1 DLSPMKFRK
10 VYRGQQLVLFG
21 RYAKG
26 GKATLRMQ
34 ARMTGEDKEYVTE
47 FDFPDVDT
55 LNPELERLWA
65 MDTIETIEWEKSVG
79 LSSPEES
86 ESAITDIAL
95 QYQLVTDYTSMLVL
109 SDETFTRHGVDRRN
123 QDRISKERKAQSERS
138 QAPIVNRRVDRNK
151 PTFQAPAPRIPSGDG
166 GGGAVHPFVI
176 VGLALLLLGKRFFG
190 KKS

>member
-1 DLSPMKFRK
+1 
-10 VYRGQQLVLFG
+10 
-21 RYAKG
+21 
-26 GKATLRMQ
+26 MQ
-34 ARMTGEDKEYVTE
+34 VRMTGEDKDYVTE

-86 ESAITDIAL
+86 ESAITDLAL

-109 SDETFTRHGVDRRN
+109 SDEAFTRHGVDRRN

-138 QAPIVNRRVDRNK
+138 RPPIVNRRVDQNK
-151 PTFQAPAPRIPSGDG
+151 PTFKAPAPRIPSGGGGG
-166 GGGAVHPFVI
+166 GGGAVHPFAI
-176 VGLALLLLGKRFFG
+176 FGLALLLLGKRFFG
-190 KKS
+190 KAYTDNSI